1 MYLGKQDFLF
11 PSLAPRAF
19 QFFLGRT
26 AEQKGKKEGGWGEGI
41 FALLRLELERFRFP
55 LIKRKPKQKIFH
67 LLLKEKN
74 GGRKNKKCNE
84 KISVL
89 VRRSEAEAS
98 GNAPIE
104 LPRSTSVKLSSEPP
118 RARRVISRGSV
129 QKKLEF
135 QPKGTANLQF
145 QSFGKFYAPAVRSPR
160 LRARLKGLILQ
171 RFATLCVAK
180 KKCFG
185 FGFGSSFWRSQSKTK
200 FCNQSFFVSHLAK
213 LGSDNF

>member
-1 MYLGKQDFLF
+1 MKSKITQQFSYLGSTYLSPANGLGGSRATLLLF
-11 PSLAPRAF
+11 FFEAAAAPALRA
-19 QFFLGRT
+19 LK
-26 AEQKGKKEGGWGEGI
+26 QKGKKEGGLGEGI
-41 FALLRLELERFRFP
+41 FALLRLRIERFRFS

-74 GGRKNKKCNE
+74 GGAKKIKNVMKKFLFWFAVAE
-84 KISVL
+84 
-89 VRRSEAEAS
+89 RRQAETH
-98 GNAPIE
+98 III
-104 LPRSTSVKLSSEPP
+104 LDF
-118 RARRVISRGSV
+118 V

-145 QSFGKFYAPAVRSPR
+145 QNFRKFYAPAVRSPR
-160 LRARLKGLILQ
+160 LRARLKGLILKA
-171 RFATLCVAK
+171 FATLRVAK

-200 FCNQSFFVSHLAK
+200 FCNQSFFVSPLAK

>member
-1 MYLGKQDFLF
+1 M
-11 PSLAPRAF
+11 
-19 QFFLGRT
+19 
-26 AEQKGKKEGGWGEGI
+26 
-41 FALLRLELERFRFP
+41 RLELERFRFP

-89 VRRSEAEAS
+89 VCRSEAEAS
-98 GNAPIE
+98 GNAPTE

-135 QPKGTANLQF
+135 QPKGTANLEF
-145 QSFGKFYAPAVRSPR
+145 QSFWKFYAPAVRSPR
-160 LRARLKGLILQ
+160 LRAGRKGLILK
-171 RFATLCVAK
+171 RFARLCVAK

-185 FGFGSSFWRSQSKTK
+185 FGFGSSFWQSQSKTK
-200 FCNQSFFVSHLAK
+200 FCNQSFFVSLLAK
-213 LGSDNF
+213 LGSYNF

>member
-1 MYLGKQDFLF
+1 
-11 PSLAPRAF
+11 
-19 QFFLGRT
+19 
-26 AEQKGKKEGGWGEGI
+26 
-41 FALLRLELERFRFP
+41 LRLELERFRFP
-55 LIKRKPKQKIFH
+55 LIKRKAKQKIFQI
-67 LLLKEKN
+67 LLKEKN
-74 GGRKNKKCNE
+74 GGRKKLKKCIE
-84 KISVL
+84 KISVS
-89 VRRSEAEAS
+89 VRRSGAEAS

-145 QSFGKFYAPAVRSPR
+145 QSFWKFYAPAVRLPR

-185 FGFGSSFWRSQSKTK
+185 FGFGSSFGRCPKQNKVLQPIF
-200 FCNQSFFVSHLAK
+200 FCFAYGETWK
-213 LGSDNF
+213 R

>member
-1 MYLGKQDFLF
+1 M
-11 PSLAPRAF
+11 
-19 QFFLGRT
+19 
-26 AEQKGKKEGGWGEGI
+26 
-41 FALLRLELERFRFP
+41 RLELERSRFP

-89 VRRSEAEAS
+89 VCRSEAEAS
-98 GNAPIE
+98 GNARTE

-135 QPKGTANLQF
+135 QPKGTALKKSQF
-145 QSFGKFYAPAVRSPR
+145 IWDIF
-160 LRARLKGLILQ
+160 
-171 RFATLCVAK
+171 
-180 KKCFG
+180 
-185 FGFGSSFWRSQSKTK
+185 
-200 FCNQSFFVSHLAK
+200 
-213 LGSDNF
+213 

>member
-1 MYLGKQDFLF
+1 MISNKIHLSKFISQKI
-11 PSLAPRAF
+11 
-19 QFFLGRT
+19 QFVFGRT

-41 FALLRLELERFRFP
+41 FALLRLELERFLFP

-74 GGRKNKKCNE
+74 GGQKKIKNVMKKFLFWFAVA
-84 KISVL
+84 K
-89 VRRSEAEAS
+89 RRQAETHL
-98 GNAPIE
+98 II
-104 LPRSTSVKLSSEPP
+104 LD
-118 RARRVISRGSV
+118 SV

-145 QSFGKFYAPAVRSPR
+145 QNFRKFYAPAVRSPR
-160 LRARLKGLILQ
+160 LRARLKGLNLQ
-171 RFATLCVAK
+171 RFATLRVAK

-200 FCNQSFFVSHLAK
+200 FCNQSFFVSPLAK